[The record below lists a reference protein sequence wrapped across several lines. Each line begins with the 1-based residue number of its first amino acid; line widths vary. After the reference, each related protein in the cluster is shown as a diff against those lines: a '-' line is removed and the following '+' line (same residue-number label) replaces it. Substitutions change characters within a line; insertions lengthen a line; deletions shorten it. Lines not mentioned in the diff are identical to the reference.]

1 MNPNKTSGA
10 GYEGSGPLSRQG
22 LGVDSNMGVITIVFN
37 WNNLGRWIAGI
48 RGPEPCL
55 SWLLLPVTC
64 SCSTVDFHVSEG

>member
-64 SCSTVDFHVSEG
+64 SCSTVDFDVSEG